1 MDFLKSFTCNFL
13 TAGGSVSC
21 IVTKARKMYM
31 KINTNS
37 FENDVL
43 QSDLPVLVDFYA
55 TWCGPCKMLG
65 PVLDQVAINYEGRA
79 KVLKVDIDEDPELAQ
94 RFGITAVPTL
104 ILFHRGQPVQKV
116 MGMQSPRQL
125 SSLLDAVASPVSV

>member
-1 MDFLKSFTCNFL
+1 
-13 TAGGSVSC
+13 
-21 IVTKARKMYM
+21 M

-43 QSDLPVLVDFYA
+43 QSELPVLVDFYA

-65 PVLDQVAINYEGRA
+65 PVLDQVAITYEGRA

-104 ILFHRGQPVQKV
+104 ILFHRGQLVQKV